1 VTPEVNIRSN
11 LKRHR
16 FLFLVA
22 GCALLITGLAF
33 LSPVSY
39 AGSDSLLN
47 LVVSQAILEQ
57 GTIRIDAYTAEI
69 IAQTART
76 PYEIAEYR
84 GHSYQMYPLGT
95 PVFSLPFV
103 WIANLFGRDM
113 AIIDHNYRLQ
123 NDLSALSCALIF
135 LVLYWSGRIYVTR
148 KASLLISLISVLG
161 SALISTVGTALWS
174 TNLTAL
180 FIALSLLIL
189 ARYHTGQ
196 AQKRDPYLLGFTLF
210 AAFFCRPAAATFIVV
225 ALAYLW
231 ITQRKEGGKV
241 ALTALGFLLLLVG
254 FSWIEFGQLLPRYYF
269 GTPLGWLTGRQMGG
283 RLLDALVTILAFGM
297 VYLWFTRHKL
307 KIKLVVTAIAL
318 LLAVIGLVW
327 LQSVGRLADF
337 RLSLEW
343 LKSGRIG
350 LGTGL
355 YGMLLS
361 PSRGLLVFSPFFV
374 PVLLGSLVLW
384 KKTRRAHLAS
394 VALLSFG
401 LHLLG
406 LVSTGAWWG
415 GYAFG
420 PRLLTDLLPALVLL
434 TCILWKVVSSHAT
447 PLLPRIGA
455 ASYMVLGLVAILI
468 NSYQGL
474 WNVNTLRWNGEMAPA
489 IEEHPGYVFECKY
502 PQFLAT
508 SQSICD
514 RNLEHMT
521 GQLELGSINPIPYHL
536 GDQITYRSG
545 FDGTKPVASDQDTL
559 PPTEPQ
565 PVAAGIP
572 EVEIPPRDQQVFV
585 PWIAHTVRNGVFA
598 GWLRSE
604 EGYRWSA
611 CRSSRIFFELGGFRV
626 TDQELLLDI
635 TAGSLGVQKVTVRL
649 NGVRIGDVNYPGPEA
664 PPVTRTLRFDGSLL
678 RENAPNEIEIYM
690 PNASSPDKGD
700 DRTLGLTFAA
710 LRLYTA
716 E

>member
-1 VTPEVNIRSN
+1 MPRLSLLSN
-11 LKRHR
+11 LRRHR

-22 GCALLITGLAF
+22 GCALLIFGLAF

-57 GTIRIDAYTAEI
+57 GTIRIDAYAAEV
-69 IAQTART
+69 IAQTARA

-84 GHSYQMYPLGT
+84 GHSYQKYPLGT

-113 AIIDHNYRLQ
+113 AIIDDNYRLQ
-123 NDLSALSCALIF
+123 NDLSALSCALVF
-135 LVLYWSGRIYVTR
+135 LVLYWSGRIYVSR
-148 KASLLISLISVLG
+148 RASLLISLISVLG

-196 AQKRDPYLLGFTLF
+196 AQRRDPYLLGFTLF

-231 ITQRKEGGKV
+231 ITQRRQGGKV
-241 ALTALGFLLLLVG
+241 ALTALGLLLLLVG
-254 FSWIEFGQLLPRYYF
+254 FSWIEFGTLLPRYYF
-269 GTPLGWLTGRQMGG
+269 GTPLGWLTGRQKGG
-283 RLLDALVTILAFGM
+283 RLLDALVTVLAFGM
-297 VYLWFTRHKL
+297 LYLWFTRRRL
-307 KIKLVVTAIAL
+307 KIKLAVTVIAL
-318 LLAVIGLVW
+318 LLAAIGLVW
-327 LQSVGRLADF
+327 LQSVDRLADF
-337 RLSLEW
+337 LLSLEW

-374 PVLLGSLVLW
+374 PILLGSLVLW
-384 KKTRRAHLAS
+384 KKVRRAHLPS

-420 PRLLTDLLPALVLL
+420 PRLLTELLPALVLL
-434 TCILWKVVSSHAT
+434 TCILWKVVSSRAT
-447 PLLPRIGA
+447 SLLPGIGA

-489 IEEHPGYVFECKY
+489 IEEHPGYVFEWKY
-502 PQFLAT
+502 PQLLAT

-514 RNLEHMT
+514 RNLKHMT
-521 GQLELGSINPIPYHL
+521 GQLELGSINPSPYHL
-536 GDQITYRSG
+536 GDQITFRSG
-545 FDGTKPVASDQDTL
+545 LDGTKAVALT
-559 PPTEPQ
+559 TEPQ
-565 PVAAGIP
+565 PMAAGISD
-572 EVEIPPRDQQVFV
+572 VEIPPRDQQVFV
-585 PWIAHTVRNGVFA
+585 PWIAHTVRNGAFV
-598 GWLRSE
+598 GWLRA
-604 EGYRWSA
+604 EGEYRWSA
-611 CRSSRIFFELGGFRV
+611 CRSSRILFELGGSPV

-635 TAGSLGVQKVTVRL
+635 IAGSLGIQKVTVRL
-649 NGVRIGDVNYPGPEA
+649 NGVRIGDVRYPGPEA

-678 RENAPNEIEIYM
+678 RENALNEIEFYM

-700 DRTLGLTFAA
+700 DRTLGLTFTA
-710 LRLYTA
+710 LRLYA
-716 E
+716 AK